1 MSSLLIING
10 GLLSR
15 NVTAIVNDAQ
25 PTLLLSRSS
34 LSNVAGPKLQE
45 YCDRVAYCPVGSAVI
60 TPAFEVPS
68 RYIIHAVP
76 PVYIN
81 GQQDER
87 RLLRNTYRKVLEL
100 AEHNAC
106 HSVMFPLL
114 GIRGFYPVREA
125 WECALHTCYRYIYQF
140 HFDVDIYFAVL
151 GELYQSGVEI
161 DNRIDPAKAPVKLY
175 EPVRKGR
182 T

>member
-15 NVTAIVNDAQ
+15 KVTAIVNDTQ
-25 PTLLLSRSS
+25 PGLHLSRSS
-34 LSNVAGPKLQE
+34 LSELAGPKLQD

-60 TPAFEVPS
+60 TPAFEVPA

-76 PVYIN
+76 PIYQD

-114 GIRGFYPVREA
+114 GIRGFYPVNEA

-140 HFDVDIYFAVL
+140 HFDIDIYFSAHDDIYRT
-151 GELYQSGVEI
+151 GIEI

-175 EPVRKGR
+175 EPVRKER
-182 T
+182 P